1 MHLIRISSK
10 RFPFA
15 LRRKP
20 GYCEQACSCS
30 PTEAAAEMSGRNG
43 NTHAY
48 TSLPPCQA
56 VKSHRPFNS
65 GINDQHEHTPLN
77 TYTDRGWSRAG
88 SEVQGGKVPGQDKWG
103 AGRRGRGNNKEPK
116 QEEEI
121 ERLQKGCTVR
131 YQGVWDTDKCQTV
144 HSTGVC
150 VANANSA
157 RLINKLLIWNAVF
170 TNSFLMCCPFAF
182 SGCWDLYVL
191 QMQWETSLR
200 VDV

>member
-1 MHLIRISSK
+1 METHLIRISSK

-20 GYCEQACSCS
+20 GYREQACSCS
-30 PTEAAAEMSGRNG
+30 PTEAAVEMSGRNG
-43 NTHAY
+43 STRAY

-65 GINDQHEHTPLN
+65 GINDQHEHMPLN

-116 QEEEI
+116 QEVEEEI

-131 YQGVWDTDKCQTV
+131 YQGVRDTNKCQTV

-150 VANANSA
+150 VA
-157 RLINKLLIWNAVF
+157 
-170 TNSFLMCCPFAF
+170 
-182 SGCWDLYVL
+182 SGGTQTWQCMLDK
-191 QMQWETSLR
+191 
-200 VDV
+200 